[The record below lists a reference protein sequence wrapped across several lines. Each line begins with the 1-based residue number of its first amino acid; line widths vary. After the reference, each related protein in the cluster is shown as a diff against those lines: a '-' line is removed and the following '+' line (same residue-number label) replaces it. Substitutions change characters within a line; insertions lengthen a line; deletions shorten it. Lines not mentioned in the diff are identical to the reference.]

1 MNIENN
7 RISVLLST
15 YNNEKT
21 IKDSIASILEQTY
34 KNFELL
40 IIDDGSEDNTLQICK
55 SFSDSRIKLFKNDS
69 NIGLTK
75 SLNKVSQYATGKY
88 LARQDGDDI
97 SLNNRLQ
104 KQIAV
109 FNKFDNLDIVTSRAY
124 IKNSNRIIPKYRN
137 YISYKILINYLN
149 PFIHGTLMIKND
161 SFIKL
166 NRYNENFIYAQDYKL
181 FYDAIKLNMKIKVIS
196 EPIYILNLE
205 NNISSNRRE
214 DQQYY
219 ANCVRKNLLP

>member
-1 MNIENN
+1 LNIENN
-7 RISVLLST
+7 KISVLLST

-21 IKDSIASILEQTY
+21 IKDSIASILKQTY

-124 IKNSNRIIPKYRN
+124 VKNSNRIIPKYRN

-196 EPIYILNLE
+196 QPIYILNLE
-205 NNISSNRRE
+205 NNISSNKRE

>member
-1 MNIENN
+1 LNIENN
-7 RISVLLST
+7 KISVLLST

-21 IKDSIASILEQTY
+21 IKLSIGSILDQTY

-124 IKNSNRIIPKYRN
+124 VKNSNRIIPKYRN

-196 EPIYILNLE
+196 QPIYILNLE
-205 NNISSNRRE
+205 NNISSNKRE

>member
-21 IKDSIASILEQTY
+21 IKDSIASILNQTY

-109 FNKFDNLDIVTSRAY
+109 FNKLDNLDIVTSRAY

-205 NNISSNRRE
+205 NNISSNKRE

>member
-1 MNIENN
+1 LNIENN

-21 IKDSIASILEQTY
+21 IKDSIASILKQTY

-109 FNKFDNLDIVTSRAY
+109 FNKLDNLDIVTSRAY

-205 NNISSNRRE
+205 NNISSNKRE

>member
-7 RISVLLST
+7 KISVLLST

-21 IKDSIASILEQTY
+21 IKLSIGSILDQTY

-124 IKNSNRIIPKYRN
+124 VKNSNRIIPKYRN

-205 NNISSNRRE
+205 NNISSNKKE

>member
-21 IKDSIASILEQTY
+21 IKDSIASILKQTY

-104 KQIAV
+104 KQRAV

>member
-1 MNIENN
+1 LNIENN
-7 RISVLLST
+7 KISVLLST

-21 IKDSIASILEQTY
+21 IKLSIGSILDQTY

-75 SLNKVSQYATGKY
+75 SLNKFTQYATGKY

-124 IKNSNRIIPKYRN
+124 VKNSNRIIPKYRN

-205 NNISSNRRE
+205 NNISSNKKE

>member
-7 RISVLLST
+7 KISVLLST

-21 IKDSIASILEQTY
+21 IKLSIGSILDQTY

-109 FNKFDNLDIVTSRAY
+109 FNKLDNLDIVTSRAY
-124 IKNSNRIIPKYRN
+124 VKNSNRIIPKYRN

-196 EPIYILNLE
+196 QPIYILNLE
-205 NNISSNRRE
+205 NNISSNKRE

>member
-21 IKDSIASILEQTY
+21 IKDSIASILKQTY

-97 SLNNRLQ
+97 SINNRLQ
-104 KQIAV
+104 KQIDV

>member
-21 IKDSIASILEQTY
+21 IKDSIASILKQTY

-124 IKNSNRIIPKYRN
+124 VKNSNRIIPKYRN

-196 EPIYILNLE
+196 QPIYILNLE
-205 NNISSNRRE
+205 NNISSNKRE

>member
-21 IKDSIASILEQTY
+21 IKDSIASILKQTY

-109 FNKFDNLDIVTSRAY
+109 FNKLDNLDIVTSRAY

-205 NNISSNRRE
+205 NNISSNKRE

>member
-21 IKDSIASILEQTY
+21 IKDSIASILKQTY

>member
-55 SFSDSRIKLFKNDS
+55 SFSDSRIKLFKNNS

-75 SLNKVSQYATGKY
+75 SLNKVSKYATGKY

-104 KQIAV
+104 KQLAV

-124 IKNSNRIIPKYRN
+124 VENSNRIIPKYRN

-181 FYDAIKLNMKIKVIS
+181 FYDAIKLNMKIKVIK

-205 NNISSNRRE
+205 NNISSNKKE

>member
-21 IKDSIASILEQTY
+21 IKDSIASILKQTY

-109 FNKFDNLDIVTSRAY
+109 FNKLDNLDIVTSRAY

-196 EPIYILNLE
+196 QPIYILNLE
-205 NNISSNRRE
+205 NNISSNKRE

>member
-7 RISVLLST
+7 KISVLLST

-21 IKDSIASILEQTY
+21 IKLSIGSILDQTY

-124 IKNSNRIIPKYRN
+124 VKNSNRIIPKYRN

-196 EPIYILNLE
+196 QPIYILNLE
-205 NNISSNRRE
+205 NNISSNKRE